1 MQKTKTN
8 NNAPPSQRRRM
19 DYLSSRLIVECHPGD
34 GQEPLHLFRWWKR
47 IFELLDLPLYDPN
60 HHIDRTHFRCLCNMF
75 HASLKRMPKDLKG
88 KFTQFPHPNHPSLT
102 SLFRRCY
109 ELYEIDPTKAPTIFF
124 IKEGD
129 HEAGGLMVINY
140 AMKIVGAGQDKTTI
154 HGNGFRIEGT
164 KEEGKEVDMQDLT
177 MKGSSQSM
185 SQSGLSGRNGLFFLC
200 TRMTFTQCGFGVWAK
215 NTRGRL
221 INCVITECRLSGIAC
236 GPKALIELEGAQT
249 KVDGNVTCGNS
260 YLMGCLPVTHRP
272 ESIFS
277 FHSLKNLFPL
287 PMLVVATMVVRVK
300 LLSLTMM
307 ETQLRALMNQ
317 LNKNLMMT
325 IEQHN
330 NTNTQTQ
337 Q

>member
-260 YLMGCLPVTHRP
+260 YLYGLSTCDTSSRIHL
-272 ESIFS
+272 
-277 FHSLKNLFPL
+277 LFPL
-287 PMLVVATMVVRVK
+287 
-300 LLSLTMM
+300 
-307 ETQLRALMNQ
+307 TQESVSTTNAGGGNYGGKGEIAIVD
-317 LNKNLMMT
+317 NDGNT
-325 IEQHN
+325 IESINESTEQESDDDY
-330 NTNTQTQ
+330 
-337 Q
+337 